1 MTKYTKSKSS
11 SHWYSNYEM
20 KWFFLIYQYCTACI
34 YTSLFAIDMGVKRL
48 VLQYWWPG
56 TWAGLLSFNVRIL
69 VKQTTEW
76 IPGIEVSVW
85 KLLVS
90 LIQSCMISVFHH
102 CLLLNNSLLKMCL
115 EIMLSNCLN
124 KSRNSKMWSYVSNF
138 NYFES
143 FIFLLFVKCKCRVCK
158 CCRFGGGGGGP
169 DFSSFF

>member
-1 MTKYTKSKSS
+1 MVFPHLPILYCM
-11 SHWYSNYEM
+11 H
-20 KWFFLIYQYCTACI
+20 IYQPVCYR
-34 YTSLFAIDMGVKRL
+34 YGVKRL
-48 VLQYWWPG
+48 VLQYWWHG

-115 EIMLSNCLN
+115 EMMLLNCLN
-124 KSRNSKMWSYVSNF
+124 KSRNKKKWSYVSNF
-138 NYFES
+138 NYFER

-158 CCRFGGGGGGP
+158 CCRFGGGGGSG
-169 DFSSFF
+169 FFLFFLKGWFYSLEMHRR